1 MNQLYKRSLIWSE
14 FCRKIVFFLNN
25 ANIQILQQ
33 QYFRDFIDFYFKID
47 KELYNFKNYLRKDP
61 YIFN

>member
-47 KELYNFKNYLRKDP
+47 KELHNFKNYL
-61 YIFN
+61 